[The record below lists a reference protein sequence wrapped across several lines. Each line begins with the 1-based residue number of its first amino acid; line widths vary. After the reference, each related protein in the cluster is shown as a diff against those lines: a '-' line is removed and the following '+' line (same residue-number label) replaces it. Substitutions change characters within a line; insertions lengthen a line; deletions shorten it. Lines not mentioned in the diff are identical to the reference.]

1 MPYLLVF
8 LIAAAAGSGVA
19 VATLRRGEVADA
31 TPKDWNKGYEEPEEA
46 SADEGAR
53 EPHGRKRPLPS
64 APTWQTRLTGIVG
77 LLIAVLVGAGLIV
90 GVCFAAWSA
99 LRRAFGTG

>member
-8 LIAAAAGSGVA
+8 LIAAAAGGGVA
-19 VATLRRGEVADA
+19 VATLRRGDVAE
-31 TPKDWNKGYEEPEEA
+31 PVSQDWNKGYEESEPVP
-46 SADEGAR
+46 ADDAATETS
-53 EPHGRKRPLPS
+53 GRKRALPS

-90 GVCFAAWSA
+90 GVCFAAWAA
-99 LRRAFGTG
+99 LRRAFGSG